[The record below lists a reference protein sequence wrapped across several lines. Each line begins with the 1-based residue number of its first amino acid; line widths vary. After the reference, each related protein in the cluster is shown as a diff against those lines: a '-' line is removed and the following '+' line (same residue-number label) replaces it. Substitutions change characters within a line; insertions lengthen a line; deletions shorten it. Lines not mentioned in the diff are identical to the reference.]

1 MTNTMKTNEK
11 PANYS
16 SSGHTKAKTNTSKVS
31 KKRKAMT
38 TQEYEEMLM
47 EFIKSEFEECI

>member
-1 MTNTMKTNEK
+1 MKTNKK
-11 PANYS
+11 PT
-16 SSGHTKAKTNTSKVS
+16 TKAKTNVSKAS

>member
-1 MTNTMKTNEK
+1 MKTNKK
-11 PANYS
+11 PIN
-16 SSGHTKAKTNTSKVS
+16 KAKASSKAS

>member
-1 MTNTMKTNEK
+1 MKTNK
-11 PANYS
+11 KTIN
-16 SSGHTKAKTNTSKVS
+16 KAKANSKAS

>member
-1 MTNTMKTNEK
+1 MTNTMKTNKK
-11 PANYS
+11 PTNKAEANS
-16 SSGHTKAKTNTSKVS
+16 KAS

-38 TQEYEEMLM
+38 TREYEEMLM

>member
-1 MTNTMKTNEK
+1 MTNTMKTNKK
-11 PANYS
+11 PISNS
-16 SSGHTKAKTNTSKVS
+16 PSGRTKAKANSKAS

>member
-1 MTNTMKTNEK
+1 MTNTMKTNK
-11 PANYS
+11 KSAS
-16 SSGHTKAKTNTSKVS
+16 KAKTNSKAS

>member
-1 MTNTMKTNEK
+1 MTNTMKTNKK
-11 PANYS
+11 PAN
-16 SSGHTKAKTNTSKVS
+16 KAKANPKAS

>member
-1 MTNTMKTNEK
+1 MTNTMKTNKK
-11 PANYS
+11 PIS
-16 SSGHTKAKTNTSKVS
+16 KAKTNNKAS

>member
-1 MTNTMKTNEK
+1 MTNTMKTNK
-11 PANYS
+11 K
-16 SSGHTKAKTNTSKVS
+16 HTSKDKAHSKAS

>member
-1 MTNTMKTNEK
+1 MKNTTIKTNKKAVDKK
-11 PANYS
+11 P
-16 SSGHTKAKTNTSKVS
+16 TNRS

>member
-1 MTNTMKTNEK
+1 MKNTTIKTNKKVADKK
-11 PANYS
+11 P
-16 SSGHTKAKTNTSKVS
+16 SKN

>member
-1 MTNTMKTNEK
+1 MTNTMKTNKK
-11 PANYS
+11 PTS
-16 SSGHTKAKTNTSKVS
+16 KAKANNKAS

>member
-1 MTNTMKTNEK
+1 MTNTMKTNKK
-11 PANYS
+11 PINK
-16 SSGHTKAKTNTSKVS
+16 TKANPKAS

>member
-1 MTNTMKTNEK
+1 MKNENKKPTDKKPTNK
-11 PANYS
+11 
-16 SSGHTKAKTNTSKVS
+16 S

-47 EFIKSEFEECI
+47 EFIKSEFEEYI

>member
-1 MTNTMKTNEK
+1 MKNTVMTNKKLVDKSKK
-11 PANYS
+11 P
-16 SSGHTKAKTNTSKVS
+16 SKS

>member
-1 MTNTMKTNEK
+1 MTSTMKTNK
-11 PANYS
+11 KTIS
-16 SSGHTKAKTNTSKVS
+16 KAKANSKAS

>member
-1 MTNTMKTNEK
+1 MTNTMKTNKK
-11 PANYS
+11 PIS
-16 SSGHTKAKTNTSKVS
+16 KTKANSKAS

>member
-1 MTNTMKTNEK
+1 MKTNKK
-11 PANYS
+11 PTNYS
-16 SSGHTKAKTNTSKVS
+16 PSGRTKAKTNTSKAS

-38 TQEYEEMLM
+38 TQEYEEMLI

>member
-1 MTNTMKTNEK
+1 MTNTMKTNKK
-11 PANYS
+11 PVNYS
-16 SSGHTKAKTNTSKVS
+16 PSGRTKARANVS
-31 KKRKAMT
+31 KASKRRKAMT

>member
-1 MTNTMKTNEK
+1 MTNTMKTNKK
-11 PANYS
+11 PTNKVKANS
-16 SSGHTKAKTNTSKVS
+16 KAS

>member
-1 MTNTMKTNEK
+1 MTNIMKNENKKPTDKKPTNK
-11 PANYS
+11 
-16 SSGHTKAKTNTSKVS
+16 S

>member
-1 MTNTMKTNEK
+1 MTNTMKTNK
-11 PANYS
+11 KTIS
-16 SSGHTKAKTNTSKVS
+16 KTKANASKTS

>member
-1 MTNTMKTNEK
+1 MKTNKK
-11 PANYS
+11 PISNS
-16 SSGHTKAKTNTSKVS
+16 PSGRTKAKTNASKAS

>member
-1 MTNTMKTNEK
+1 MSNTMKTNKK
-11 PANYS
+11 PTS
-16 SSGHTKAKTNTSKVS
+16 KTKANASKAS

>member
-1 MTNTMKTNEK
+1 MTNTMKTNKK
-11 PANYS
+11 PTN
-16 SSGHTKAKTNTSKVS
+16 KAKTNSKAS

>member
-1 MTNTMKTNEK
+1 MTNTMKTNK
-11 PANYS
+11 KHIS
-16 SSGHTKAKTNTSKVS
+16 KAKANNKAS

>member
-1 MTNTMKTNEK
+1 MTNKKLVDKSKK
-11 PANYS
+11 PN
-16 SSGHTKAKTNTSKVS
+16 KS

>member
-1 MTNTMKTNEK
+1 MTNTMKTNKK
-11 PANYS
+11 PTS
-16 SSGHTKAKTNTSKVS
+16 KTKTNTSKTS

>member
-1 MTNTMKTNEK
+1 MTNTMKTNKK
-11 PANYS
+11 PIS
-16 SSGHTKAKTNTSKVS
+16 KAKSTNKAS

>member
-1 MTNTMKTNEK
+1 MTNTMKTNKK
-11 PANYS
+11 PIS
-16 SSGHTKAKTNTSKVS
+16 KTKANTSKAS

>member
-1 MTNTMKTNEK
+1 MTNTMKTKKRHN
-11 PANYS
+11 N
-16 SSGHTKAKTNTSKVS
+16 KAKANNKASN
-31 KKRKAMT
+31 KRKSMT

>member
-1 MTNTMKTNEK
+1 MTNTMKTNKK
-11 PANYS
+11 PAN
-16 SSGHTKAKTNTSKVS
+16 KAKVHTSKAS

>member
-1 MTNTMKTNEK
+1 MTNTMKTNIK
-11 PANYS
+11 PTS
-16 SSGHTKAKTNTSKVS
+16 KAKANSKAS